1 MERDG
6 SGAGAPTGS
15 EFVQQSLRSAQIQRL
30 YRTHNPEKLADIP
43 ALVEQ
48 YGEERLLSMVQR
60 KYEAAPPSA
69 VPASPRTESTEWW
82 CSGAGAPVRS
92 VLHRTLTA
100 NSEQRTLTAAPSSVN
115 SF

>member
-48 YGEERLLSMVQR
+48 YGEERLLSMVQI
-60 KYEAAPPSA
+60 
-69 VPASPRTESTEWW
+69 
-82 CSGAGAPVRS
+82 
-92 VLHRTLTA
+92 
-100 NSEQRTLTAAPSSVN
+100 
-115 SF
+115 